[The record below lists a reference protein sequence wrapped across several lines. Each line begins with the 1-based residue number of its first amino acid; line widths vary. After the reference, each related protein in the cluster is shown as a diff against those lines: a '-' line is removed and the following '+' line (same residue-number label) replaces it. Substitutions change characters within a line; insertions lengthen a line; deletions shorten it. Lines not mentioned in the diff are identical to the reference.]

1 MKKWTTLLSLTT
13 ICLAV
18 LVNGRWPEARAQAL
32 SPQAN
37 SLSKETR
44 AILDHNEKLILY
56 SIDPNPV
63 RQETDTRERFHRY
76 AILGQTEIKDAKLKK
91 ELLSALYEGMD
102 SGGGLFP
109 SCFNPRHGIKAIEG
123 TNSVDLLICFQC
135 NQIVEY
141 VGTSQ
146 TWWLKSERAEMLFN
160 RTLKEGGVPLAKK

>member
-44 AILDHNEKLILY
+44 AILDHNEKLILL

-63 RQETDTRERFHRY
+63 DQESDKRQRFHRY
-76 AILGQTEIKDAKLKK
+76 AILGQTEIKDPRLKK
-91 ELLSALYEGMD
+91 ELLSALYQGMD
-102 SGGGLFP
+102 SEGGLFP

-123 TNSVDLLICFQC
+123 TNSVDLLICFEC
-135 NQIVEY
+135 TQIVEY
-141 VGTSQ
+141 AGTDQ
-146 TWWLKSERAEMLFN
+146 TWWVKSERCEKLFSQ
-160 RTLKEGGVPLAKK
+160 TLQKAGVPLAKK